1 MWICPVCGTENIDN
15 AVYCREC
22 GANRDSI
29 PETKPQQYRQW
40 YEDHQ
45 NETDYGNQQCSSSDS
60 YDGDWSN
67 QKSADEKHQSRHREN
82 YHPIYNYTI
91 GHVIALAACW
101 AVTIA
106 VILSLRKE
114 IFGSSPTSKW
124 KTSPASSV
132 SAMVAESEQNE
143 GAEDQSANT
152 GVSVHEE
159 NSSAEEEASESTMEE
174 IAGGS
179 GTKDVTDGAALNTKT
194 EHRYEAY
201 IEDVTWPE
209 AFERAREKGGRLAII
224 RNENEWNKVCAA
236 LDRAGNPKVNYY
248 IGASRDASGD
258 HGPYYWVYDVEITGP
273 GSYEYRYFKDSDV
286 TQQASLSGHWLSGE
300 PSYQDTVSL
309 SSGGTAT
316 VPECCLT
323 ILRPAGGTGWWLNDA
338 SDYLLDSY
346 PSGYDFHGKIGYV
359 VEYDQ

>member
-1 MWICPVCGTENIDN
+1 MSWLCPVCGNEN
-15 AVYCREC
+15 
-22 GANRDSI
+22 
-29 PETKPQQYRQW
+29 
-40 YEDHQ
+40 
-45 NETDYGNQQCSSSDS
+45 
-60 YDGDWSN
+60 
-67 QKSADEKHQSRHREN
+67 ADEAIRCEHCNAKREGAPEQAPQPEPDPQPKPKPDPQPKPKPKPKPDPDPDPQPKHKSGIIIAAALCLIL
-82 YHPIYNYTI
+82 PVTA
-91 GHVIALAACW
+91 VIALRGKISA
-101 AVTIA
+101 
-106 VILSLRKE
+106 LS
-114 IFGSSPTSKW
+114 FGT
-124 KTSPASSV
+124 
-132 SAMVAESEQNE
+132 ESE
-143 GAEDQSANT
+143 
-152 GVSVHEE
+152 
-159 NSSAEEEASESTMEE
+159 NSYASYSGSTVLESESTKVAEDKPLSSSEAEE
-174 IAGGS
+174 SSSAVEDMTENTADETTENS
-179 GTKDVTDGAALNTKT
+179 NSKKQTTVSSPSAPDVTDGAALNTKT

-323 ILRPAGGTGWWLNDA
+323 ILRPSGGTGWWINDA